1 MDSQEQSWE
10 KPIGGTVTLE
20 EIRKPEEAL
29 SRAVLE
35 ATINAATKDDLTD
48 LKNQCNSSF
57 FEVANMFLELQSGL
71 QQLNERIDLYNKKS
85 SHKI

>member
-1 MDSQEQSWE
+1 MANPEIDNYVTV
-10 KPIGGTVTLE
+10 GGEPT
-20 EIRKPEEAL
+20 
-29 SRAVLE
+29 
-35 ATINAATKDDLTD
+35 ATKQDLED
-48 LKNQCNSSF
+48 LKDQCNSSF